1 MVKKHGLVGVPK
13 DSELLHAA
21 QGGDASCLGLL
32 LARHRAGMH
41 AVALALLGHSQD
53 AEDAVQE
60 AVLIAVRRIGDIRD
74 PDAVGA
80 WLRMVVRNV
89 CRAQLRK
96 MSAIPMPEVSEAFE
110 ADRSNPTPPDPAEV
124 LDQHALR
131 DWVWGALQNLSPT
144 LQLVTLLRYFTDVT
158 SYQEIA
164 ALCALPIGTVRS
176 RLNQART
183 KLVNALL
190 SSANSAHGDDTA
202 LSAHQRILAE
212 EMLASAHRSGI
223 GSILSDHWSPQAN
236 VMWPTGKRT
245 GIDYMPA
252 AWERD
257 MSAGV
262 RHKLLNVVAGREVI
276 IWETALLNPP
286 ENPFHCPPGVVWV
299 HLLNQGRVNKL
310 RLHHPR
316 SR

>member
-1 MVKKHGLVGVPK
+1 
-13 DSELLHAA
+13 
-21 QGGDASCLGLL
+21 
-32 LARHRAGMH
+32 MH
-41 AVALALLGHSQD
+41 AVALALLRHSQD

-131 DWVWGALQNLSPT
+131 DWVWGTLQNLSPT

-164 ALCALPIGTVRS
+164 TLCALPIGTVRS

-190 SSANSAHGDDTA
+190 NSAEQVHDDAATLHA
-202 LSAHQRILAE
+202 RHRKLATETIESADRGE
-212 EMLASAHRSGI
+212 LASV
-223 GSILSDHWSPQAN
+223 LCDWWSPQAN
-236 VMWPTGKRT
+236 VFWSTGERM
-245 GIDYMPA
+245 GIDSVPSEWDRA
-252 AWERD
+252 V
-257 MSAGV
+257 SAGV
-262 RHKLLNVVAGREVI
+262 GHKLLNVVASREVV
-276 IWETALLNPP
+276 IWEAALLNPP
-286 ENPFHCPPGVVWV
+286 KDPFRFPSGVVWV
-299 HLLNQGRVNKL
+299 HFLDRGRVSKT
-310 RLHHPR
+310 LHYARHL
-316 SR
+316 